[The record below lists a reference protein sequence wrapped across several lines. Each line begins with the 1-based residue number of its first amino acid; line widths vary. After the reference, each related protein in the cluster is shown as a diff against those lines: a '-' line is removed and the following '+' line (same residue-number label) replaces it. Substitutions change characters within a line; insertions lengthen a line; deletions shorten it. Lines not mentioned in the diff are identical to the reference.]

1 MLEGIKLL
9 LTGFCWEGL
18 DDLLQGMAR
27 SLDFFGLEGGEL
39 S

>member
-18 DDLLQGMAR
+18 DDLLQDMAR
-27 SLDFFGLEGGEL
+27 SLDFGLEGGEL